1 MENHAVFIWH
11 TLLGY
16 QVQPYCLTDRYV
28 YFILSVG
35 NLIDFL
41 LEVKNRFVS
50 ISNSFQHSFAPNK
63 FVPFEFSFEIF
74 ITFCLVLSNHMHRMN
89 SFNIC
94 SLLDLYESHVFIIP

>member
-94 SLLDLYESHVFIIP
+94 SLLDLYESHAFIIP